1 MRIEVFIMSYQ
12 LTVLPDM
19 MGQITNSDGDF
30 PVFVREDSS
39 DGTDENC
46 RSYTSQYHWHPDLE
60 FIYYREGGN
69 EFFINGSTVRVEAGQ
84 ALFINSRRL
93 HCSNPSPTTHRSFI
107 CVRIRPNIFTNE
119 AKAGAEYF
127 ERKFSAGASDYMILD
142 SQNEEHKVIID
153 GILAMAEIIQ
163 LVEYRPLSVI
173 SAALGLTEKMGELI
187 TDAAFAY
194 NANRDHG
201 IYIDMV
207 EYIRDHYAEKI
218 KTDDIASAG
227 RVSRA
232 KVFQLFDQYAHIS
245 PNTYVI
251 NYRIT
256 KSCELLRDS
265 GMSIMEISEKCGFSN
280 LVYFYKKFR
289 QKYGKTPTAFR
300 AEMFNMRG
308 V

>member
-1 MRIEVFIMSYQ
+1 MSNQ

-19 MGQITNSDGDF
+19 MGQITNSGGDF
-30 PVFVREDSS
+30 PVFVRDDIS
-39 DGTDENC
+39 DGTDEIT

-69 EFFINGSTVRVEAGQ
+69 EFFINGSTVRVESGQ

-93 HCSNPSPTTHRSFI
+93 HCSNPNPTTRRGFI
-107 CVRIRPNIFTNE
+107 CVRIRPGMFTAD

-127 ERKFSAGASDYMILD
+127 ERKFSAGGPDFMVLD
-142 SQNEEHKVIID
+142 SQNEDHKAIID
-153 GILAMAEIIQ
+153 GIISMAEKVSE
-163 LVEYRPLSVI
+163 VENRPLSVL
-173 SAALGLTEKMGELI
+173 SAALELTEKMGELI
-187 TDAAFAY
+187 PDAAFAD

-201 IYIDMV
+201 VYIDMV
-207 EYIRDHYAEKI
+207 EYIRDHYAQKI
-218 KTDDIASAG
+218 KTDDIAAAG
-227 RVSRA
+227 HVSRA

-265 GMSIMEISEKCGFSN
+265 SMSIMEISEKCGFQTSSYFSRVFCKEKGITPREYRASN
-280 LVYFYKKFR
+280 R
-289 QKYGKTPTAFR
+289 SR
-300 AEMFNMRG
+300 R
-308 V
+308 

>member
-1 MRIEVFIMSYQ
+1 MSYQ

-19 MGQITNSDGDF
+19 MGQITNSSGDF
-30 PVFVREDSS
+30 PVYVRDGVS
-39 DGTDENC
+39 DGADDIT

-60 FIYYREGGN
+60 FIYYREGAN

-84 ALFINSRRL
+84 AVFINSRRL
-93 HCSNPSPTTHRSFI
+93 HCSNSHPANPRSFI
-107 CVRIRPNIFTNE
+107 CVRIRPNIFTTE

-127 ERKFSAGASDYMILD
+127 ERKFSAGGPDYMILD
-142 SQNEEHKVIID
+142 SQNEGHKAIID
-153 GILAMAEIIQ
+153 GIVAVAEKMRN
-163 LVEYRPLSVI
+163 VETMPLSVL
-173 SAALGLTEKMGELI
+173 SAALELTEKMGEMI
-187 TDAAFAY
+187 PDAAFAD
-194 NANRDHG
+194 NTNRDHG

-207 EYIRDHYAEKI
+207 EYIRDNYAQKI
-218 KTDDIASAG
+218 KTDDIAAAG

-265 GMSIMEISEKCGFSN
+265 GMSIMEISEKCGFQTSS
-280 LVYFYKKFR
+280 YFSRVFCKEK
-289 QKYGKTPTAFR
+289 GITPREYR
-300 AEMFNMRG
+300 ASARNR